1 MGKFPTSF
9 AVAAGTW
16 LLWLVCVPL
25 CPAQLVTV
33 GGGSSDLYDA
43 NGASIQLQSGNYQ
56 GYLGAGALGGNFLLG
71 TRASAKLHAGTVS
84 LGDEP
89 ITLDLPTDIFNTDQF
104 LLARGAS
111 FSAHRQG
118 YDLMFFGGATALS
131 GGTPFFQAAS
141 AETPAG
147 ILFLDKAVSEDVHLY
162 SREVFSSQQTSIN
175 GFSWRLRPGIVLGA
189 AGGAGSNQPYAAS
202 SLDMKFDWLELKAA
216 YIGASDRFRRVMVQ
230 QPLNSEYT
238 GPNLLATIKPR
249 RSLVFVAGH
258 QNLLQPQFKSNLP
271 FLRAT
276 VNQLQGAFEF
286 RQFHWGGGLFQSFL
300 ARNQTTG
307 EALWAQRPVTHW
319 LETGVNYFRSRSR
332 ADSQVSSMLSGILRQ
347 TISPRLSLLQVIS
360 SSQGQT
366 TVAFGGNYISNHF
379 TVGVDYQT
387 VYVPFLVKPFKQGIG
402 VTLQLRPFG
411 GIEFDGQS
419 FLGPDGK
426 TKYTV
431 SGSSMLVG
439 ASRFFG
445 VNGSSGYRLPKY
457 VIRGR
462 VVDEHG
468 NPIAGAAVR
477 VDGQVLLSNAAGEFL
492 VRKKR
497 PGSYPIEVSFSDFV
511 NPLPYEVV
519 SCPAA
524 ASAMRE
530 EVATALLITLRRAGE
545 ALSK

>member
-1 MGKFPTSF
+1 MRKLPTSF
-9 AVAAGTW
+9 TLAAGAW
-16 LLWLVCVPL
+16 LFWLGCAAL

-43 NGASIQLQSGNYQ
+43 NGASVQLQSGNYQ
-56 GYLGAGALGGNFLLG
+56 GYVGAGDLAGNFLLG
-71 TRASAKLHAGTVS
+71 TRASAKLHAGSVS

-89 ITLDLPTDIFNTDQF
+89 ITLDLPTDIFNTDQY

-111 FSAHRQG
+111 FSTHRPG
-118 YDLMFFGGATALS
+118 CDLMFFGGATALG

-147 ILFLDKAVSEDVHLY
+147 MLFLDKALTDDVHFY
-162 SREVFSSQQTSIN
+162 SREVFSQQQTSIN
-175 GFSWRLRPGIVLGA
+175 GFSWRLRPGITLGA
-189 AGGAGSNQPYAAS
+189 AGGVGSNQPYGAG
-202 SLDMKFDWLELKAA
+202 SLDMKFDWLDLKAA
-216 YIGASDRFRRVMVQ
+216 YIGAGDRFRRVTVQ

-238 GPNLLATIKPR
+238 GANLLATIKPR
-249 RSLVFVAGH
+249 RSMVFVAGH
-258 QNLLQPQFKSNLP
+258 QNLLQPQFKAQLP
-271 FLRAT
+271 FLRAS
-276 VNQLQGAFEF
+276 VNQFQAAFEF

-300 ARNQTTG
+300 KGQQTTG

-319 LETGVNYFRSRSR
+319 LETGVNYFRSRSQ
-332 ADSQVSSMLSGILRQ
+332 ADQQVSSIISGILRQ
-347 TISPRLSLLQVIS
+347 TVSPRLSLLQVVS

-366 TVAFGGNYISNHF
+366 TVAFGGNYFSNHF
-379 TVGVDYQT
+379 TIGVDYQT
-387 VYVPFLVKPFKQGIG
+387 VYVPFLVRPFKQGIG
-402 VTLQLRPFG
+402 VTVQLRPFG
-411 GIEFDGQS
+411 AIELDGQS

-426 TKYTV
+426 TKYSV
-431 SGSSMLVG
+431 SGSSMLAG
-439 ASRFFG
+439 ASRFLG

-468 NPIAGAAVR
+468 NAIAGAAVR
-477 VDGQVLLSNAAGEFL
+477 VDGQVLLTNAAGEFL

-497 PGSYPIEVSFSDFV
+497 AGSYPIQVSFGDFV

-524 ASAMRE
+524 VNALRE
-530 EVATALLITLRRAGE
+530 EVATEVLITLRRAG
-545 ALSK
+545 ALTVR

>member
-1 MGKFPTSF
+1 MCKLPTSL
-9 AVAAGTW
+9 ALAAATW
-16 LLWLVCVPL
+16 LLWLACAPL
-25 CPAQLVTV
+25 GQAQLVTV

-43 NGASIQLQSGNYQ
+43 NGASLQLQSGNYQ
-56 GYLGAGALGGNFLLG
+56 GYLGAGDLGGNFLLG
-71 TRASAKLHAGTVS
+71 TRAAAKLRAGTLS

-89 ITLDLPTDIFNTDQF
+89 ITLDLPTDIFNTSQY

-111 FSAHRQG
+111 FSTHRQG
-118 YDLMFFGGATALS
+118 YDLMFFGGATALG

-141 AETPAG
+141 AQTPAG
-147 ILFLDKAVSEDVHLY
+147 MFFLDKAISDNLRFY
-162 SREVFSSQQTSIN
+162 SREVFSAQQTSIN
-175 GFSWRLRPGIVLGA
+175 GFSWRLRPGVTLGA
-189 AGGAGSNQPYAAS
+189 SGGVGSDQPYAAS
-202 SLDMKFDWLELKAA
+202 SLDIKFDWLDLKAA
-216 YIGASDRFRRVMVQ
+216 YIGASDRFRRITIQ

-238 GPNLLATIKPR
+238 GPNLLASVKPR
-249 RSLVFVAGH
+249 RNIVLVAGH
-258 QNLLQPQFKSNLP
+258 QNLLQPQFSANLP

-286 RQFHWGGGLFQSFL
+286 RQFHWGAGLFQSSVQGK
-300 ARNQTTG
+300 QTTG
-307 EALWAQRPVTHW
+307 QALWAERPVTHW
-319 LETGVNYFRSRSR
+319 LEAGINYFRSRSQ
-332 ADSQVSSMLSGILRQ
+332 ADKQVSSIISGILRQ
-347 TISPRLSLLQVIS
+347 NVSPRLSLLQVIN

-366 TVAFGGNYISNHF
+366 TVAFGGNYFSNRF

-387 VYVPFLVKPFKQGIG
+387 VYVPFLVRPFKQGIG

-411 GIEFDGQS
+411 GIELDGQS

-426 TKYTV
+426 TKYSA

-462 VVDEHG
+462 VVDEQG
-468 NPIAGAAVR
+468 NAVPGAAVR
-477 VDGQVLLSNAAGEFL
+477 VDGQVLLTNAAGEFL
-492 VRKKR
+492 VREKR
-497 PGSYPIEVSFSDFV
+497 PGSYPIQVSFGDFV

-530 EVATALLITLRRAGE
+530 EMAAEILITLRRPSGA
-545 ALSK
+545 K